1 MNLATFAA
9 GCFWG
14 VEATFAKLQ
23 GVADTTVGYC
33 GGTLKN
39 PTYRDVCRGDTGHAE
54 VIQITFSP
62 GVITYRDLLTVF
74 FHSHDP
80 TTLNEQ
86 GPDKGTQYR
95 SAVLYHSDQQKV
107 TAEAVMKELQDDG
120 LWGKPFVT
128 ELAPFDTFYIAE
140 EYHRNYYQRNPD
152 KGYCRAIISPK
163 LIKMRQVFAA
173 RLKEPQDGE

>member
-54 VIQITFSP
+54 VVQIEYDPTKLS
-62 GVITYRDLLTVF
+62 YEKLLDVF
-74 FHSHDP
+74 WSIHDP
-80 TTLNEQ
+80 TTLNRQ
-86 GPDKGTQYR
+86 GPDVGHQYR
-95 SAVLYHSDQQKV
+95 SAVFYHTPQQRR
-107 TAEAVMKELQDDG
+107 AAIAAKEKLQKSG
-120 LWGKPFVT
+120 RFIRQIVT
-128 ELAPFDTFYIAE
+128 EIAPAKKFYPAE
-140 EYHRNYYQRNPD
+140 QCHQRYLEKQEAD
-152 KGYCRAIISPK
+152 S
-163 LIKMRQVFAA
+163 AA
-173 RLKEPQDGE
+173 RR